1 MRAVIGYSNG
11 KPLGHCNNPVELIAT
26 LYAVLVLI
34 WSIMALVL
42 VACCC
47 FLTYIGSIHYWGEP
61 EQAPHLREVQQ
72 ACLYT
77 YIRTSC
83 RIFLFDATKMAT
95 VGEQWLIRCR
105 KIHMTWG
112 TLETTTTCRLL
123 LYTTLTGTPLR
134 RTGPLL
140 SLLRNI
146 IFPAYATQTYIY
158 NGFSHGEAFQSIFSL
173 ALQELHM
180 RFLSLIQKKSILC
193 ISLWFHIS
201 SCSTFAA

>member
-1 MRAVIGYSNG
+1 
-11 KPLGHCNNPVELIAT
+11 
-26 LYAVLVLI
+26 
-34 WSIMALVL
+34 
-42 VACCC
+42 
-47 FLTYIGSIHYWGEP
+47 
-61 EQAPHLREVQQ
+61 
-72 ACLYT
+72 
-77 YIRTSC
+77 
-83 RIFLFDATKMAT
+83 MAT

-180 RFLSLIQKKSILC
+180 RFLSLIQKNQ
-193 ISLWFHIS
+193 
-201 SCSTFAA
+201 SCASHYGSTFQAVLHLQRNRPISEFSQYLSRPWPPSGSPLRCYASG

>member
-1 MRAVIGYSNG
+1 
-11 KPLGHCNNPVELIAT
+11 
-26 LYAVLVLI
+26 
-34 WSIMALVL
+34 
-42 VACCC
+42 
-47 FLTYIGSIHYWGEP
+47 
-61 EQAPHLREVQQ
+61 
-72 ACLYT
+72 
-77 YIRTSC
+77 
-83 RIFLFDATKMAT
+83 MAT

-112 TLETTTTCRLL
+112 TLVTTTTCRLL

-180 RFLSLIQKKSILC
+180 RFLSLIQKKINPVHLIMVPHFKLFYICSVTGL
-193 ISLWFHIS
+193 SQS
-201 SCSTFAA
+201 SANICHALGLPQAHPYDAMHLANMLSQEVTDCRCKLTRQLFP